1 MNTGKLFL
9 FLFLFSAFVFMIG
22 CDDDE
27 TNTIG
32 PQFEPEISNIVDYFQ
47 FQATGLTNVSQTLT
61 YTWNNTGVS
70 ANINQSCSMTGG
82 SAALTIKDAD
92 GTVVFSSDLTENGTL
107 VTSDGTA
114 GNWTITVVLTNV
126 DGTLNFRAEKRTP

>member
-1 MNTGKLFL
+1 MRTGRLTIFPLLLFIFIL
-9 FLFLFSAFVFMIG
+9 IAG
-22 CDDDE
+22 CDDD
-27 TNTIG
+27 TNTLS
-32 PQFEPEISNIVDYFQ
+32 PQFEPEISNITDDFQ
-47 FQATGLTNVSQTLT
+47 FQATALTNVSQTLT

-114 GNWTITVVLTNV
+114 GNWTIIVVLTNV